1 MRKTLLVA
9 ALAACAGALCAAETL
24 VSPDGTLRVSVEV
37 EKGLSWSA
45 TRKGV
50 ALVLP
55 SRLGL
60 DFIDPKPWSG
70 FRLKKATRRTLDET
84 WTTRL
89 YRKETVRDRA
99 NELTLDFEDAAGRLL
114 ALVFRAYDEGVAFRY
129 VVPEQPAFD
138 GFQLRGELTEWRFPE
153 GVDGWFTSYGGW
165 VSSQE
170 EDFRRR
176 PLASLQ
182 AKELVGMPA
191 VVHVGAQ
198 RVALCEADLTNWAGL
213 YYRVPKK
220 GQTPG
225 AATLEAALTP
235 LPRSNACAPDVAV
248 IRQTP
253 AASPWRVMACADS
266 DTGLVD
272 RCADLVLNLNPP
284 PDPSLDFSWVR
295 PGASSWDW
303 WVESNN
309 SLSTDLTLKLVDF
322 AAEMGWPYHT
332 IDGGWYGWARR
343 PNHGPDVPIEV
354 RKGFDLHRVIARGRE
369 KGVGIWVW
377 LHWEALQDNG
387 VEETFAKLARW
398 GVKGVKI
405 DFLDRQDQW
414 MVRWYESTVR
424 AAARHRLL
432 VNYHGAFKPTGM
444 NRTWPNQITREGV
457 RGNEMTKF
465 TDRITPAHCATL
477 PFTRFLL
484 GPGDFTPGGF
494 ANVHTAAFTPQ
505 CRKGHRYGDETDRR
519 PIWAEE
525 IGTRAHALALC
536 VAYDS
541 PLTTLCDWPER
552 YRGAKGIGAL
562 RALPTVWRATCP
574 FTGAV
579 GEDYGVVR
587 ETFDGRF
594 YAAYLGVAAKDVA
607 LPLDFLPAGT
617 AWEAAVYAD
626 GPRAA
631 DDATDLAESTRRVA
645 RGETLALAVAPEGG
659 FVVVFRKVQ

>member
-1 MRKTLLVA
+1 MKKTLFA

-24 VSPDGTLRVSVEV
+24 VSPDGTLRVDVEV

-45 TRKGV
+45 TRKGS

-60 DFIDPKPWSG
+60 DVIDQKPWGG
-70 FRLKKATRRTLDET
+70 FRLKKAARRTLDET

-89 YRKETVRDRA
+89 YRKETVRDHA
-99 NELTLDFEDAAGRLL
+99 NELALDLEDADGRLL
-114 ALVFRAYDEGVAFRY
+114 TLVFRAYDEGVAFRY
-129 VVPEQPAFD
+129 VIPEQTGFD
-138 GFQLRGELTEWRFPE
+138 GFQLRGEQTEWRFPE
-153 GVDGWFTSYGGW
+153 GVDGWFTTYRSWGN
-165 VSSQE
+165 SQE

-176 PLASLQ
+176 PLADLK

-191 VVHVGAQ
+191 VVNVGAQ

-213 YYRVPKK
+213 YYRAPKK
-220 GQTPG
+220 GQKPG

-235 LPRSNACAPDVAV
+235 LPHSNACAPDVAV
-248 IRQTP
+248 IRMTP
-253 AASPWRVMACADS
+253 AASPWRVMVCADS
-266 DTGLVD
+266 DL
-272 RCADLVLNLNPP
+272 DLLNRNDLILNLNPP
-284 PDPSLDFSWVR
+284 PDPSLDFSWVK

-303 WVESNN
+303 WVDSNN
-309 SLSTDLTLKLVDF
+309 SLSTDFTLKLVDF

-343 PNHGPDVPIEV
+343 PNHGPDVPVEI
-354 RKGFDLHRVIARGRE
+354 RKGFDLHRIIARARE

-414 MVRWYESTVR
+414 MVRWYESTAR

-457 RGNEMTKF
+457 LGNEVTKF
-465 TDRITPAHCATL
+465 TGKITPAHCATL

-484 GPGDFTPGGF
+484 GPGDFTPGSFG
-494 ANVHTAAFTPQ
+494 NVHTAAFTPQ
-505 CRKGHRYGDETDRR
+505 CKRGHRYGDETDRR

-541 PLTTLCDWPER
+541 PLMTLCDWPER

-562 RALPTVWRATCP
+562 RALPTVWRATHP
-574 FTGAV
+574 FTGAI

-594 YAAYLGVAAKDVA
+594 YAAYLGVAAKDVT

-617 AWEAAVYAD
+617 TWEATVYAD

-631 DDATDLAESTRRVA
+631 DDATDLAESTRRVT
-645 RGETLALAVAPEGG
+645 RDVPLTLAVAPEGG
-659 FVVVFRKVQ
+659 FVVVFTKVR

>member
-1 MRKTLLVA
+1 MKKTLFA
-9 ALAACAGALCAAETL
+9 ALAACAGALCAVETL
-24 VSPDGTLRVSVEV
+24 VSPDGTLRVDVEV

-45 TRKGV
+45 TRKGA

-60 DFIDPKPWSG
+60 DVIDQKPWGG
-70 FRLKKATRRTLDET
+70 FRLKKAARRTLDET

-89 YRKETVRDRA
+89 YRKETVRDHA
-99 NELTLDFEDAAGRLL
+99 NELALDLEDADGRLL
-114 ALVFRAYDEGVAFRY
+114 TLVFRAYDEGVAFRY
-129 VVPEQPAFD
+129 VIPEQAGFD
-138 GFQLRGELTEWRFPE
+138 GFQLRGEQTEWRFPE
-153 GVDGWFTSYGGW
+153 GVDGWFTTYRSWGN
-165 VSSQE
+165 SQE

-176 PLASLQ
+176 PLADLK

-191 VVHVGAQ
+191 VVNVGAQ

-213 YYRVPKK
+213 YYRAPKK
-220 GQTPG
+220 GQKPG

-235 LPRSNACAPDVAV
+235 LPHSNACAPDVAV
-248 IRQTP
+248 IRMTP
-253 AASPWRVMACADS
+253 AASPWRVMVCADS
-266 DTGLVD
+266 DL
-272 RCADLVLNLNPP
+272 DLLNRNDLILNLNPP
-284 PDPSLDFSWVR
+284 PDPSLDFSWVK

-303 WVESNN
+303 WVDSNN
-309 SLSTDLTLKLVDF
+309 SLSTDFTLKLVDF

-343 PNHGPDVPIEV
+343 PNHGPDVPVEI
-354 RKGFDLHRVIARGRE
+354 RKGFDLHRIIARARE

-414 MVRWYESTVR
+414 MVRWYEST
-424 AAARHRLL
+424 AARHRLL

-457 RGNEMTKF
+457 LGNEMTKF
-465 TDRITPAHCATL
+465 TGKITPAHCATL

-484 GPGDFTPGGF
+484 GPGDFTPGSFG
-494 ANVHTAAFTPQ
+494 NVHTAAFTPQ
-505 CRKGHRYGDETDRR
+505 CKRGHRYGDETDRR

-541 PLTTLCDWPER
+541 PLMTLCDWPER

-562 RALPTVWRATCP
+562 RALPTVWRATHP
-574 FTGAV
+574 FTGAI

-594 YAAYLGVAAKDVA
+594 YAAYLGVAAKDVT

-617 AWEAAVYAD
+617 TWEATVYAD

-631 DDATDLAESTRRVA
+631 DDATDLAESTRRVT
-645 RGETLALAVAPEGG
+645 RDVPLTLAVAPEGG
-659 FVVVFRKVQ
+659 FVVVFTKVR